1 VVHYQMAVLFRSQ
14 IPLNDKLHSD
24 ARSRIIETLLQE
36 QVNEPAERHSEE
48 YF

>member
-1 VVHYQMAVLFRSQ
+1 MAVLFRSQ

-24 ARSRIIETLLQE
+24 AQSRIIDTLLKE
-36 QVNEPAERHSEE
+36 QVNDPAERHSAE